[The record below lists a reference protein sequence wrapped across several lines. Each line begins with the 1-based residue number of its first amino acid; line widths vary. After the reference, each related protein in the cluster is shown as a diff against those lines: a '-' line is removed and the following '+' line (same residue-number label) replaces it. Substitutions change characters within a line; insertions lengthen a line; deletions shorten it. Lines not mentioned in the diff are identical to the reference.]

1 MCTALVNLKA
11 SKMNKTTSRKIMRNS
26 KVIGN
31 QGMTGGGM
39 VINLKIALRISIMI
53 KRVIRIRIKEER
65 RASLEET
72 AHRKVNQNPDS
83 AII

>member
-11 SKMNKTTSRKIMRNS
+11 SKMSKMTSHKIMIDS

-31 QGMTGGGM
+31 QGMTGGDM
-39 VINLKIALRISIMI
+39 ATNLKIALRTSLMI

-72 AHRKVNQNPDS
+72 AHRRVNQNPDS